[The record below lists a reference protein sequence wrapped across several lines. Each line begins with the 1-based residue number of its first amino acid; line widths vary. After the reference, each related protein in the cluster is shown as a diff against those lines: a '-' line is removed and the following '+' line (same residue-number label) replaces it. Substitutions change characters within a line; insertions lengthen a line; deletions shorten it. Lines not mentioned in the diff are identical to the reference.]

1 MASQEP
7 LEDFW
12 RVLGYFGY
20 GLCRG
25 GYPRKEHSRLL
36 RYPEFEA
43 LVEVK
48 VYSRLIQPFVISD
61 PVKVD

>member
-12 RVLGYFGY
+12 RVLEYFGY
-20 GLCRG
+20 SLCRG
-25 GYPRKEHSRLL
+25 GYPRTEHPRLL
-36 RYPEFEA
+36 RYPEFKA

-48 VYSRLIQPFVISD
+48 VYSRLIQTFVISD